1 MKYSVLFFLILFLGI
16 FNNAFSQ
23 DVILLKNGEEIK
35 AFVNEID
42 INIIKYKKFENPNGP
57 IYNLKKTDVIS
68 VTYENGTK
76 DVFSEPLKEIIQ
88 EPKQNYDVLIAK
100 HGIVKQNGTTL
111 SKNEVRSIMVNNN
124 DALELYNSGKNLCF
138 TGEIFSYAGLGI
150 ILIAAV
156 VESKEIY
163 TDNSAAI
170 VGVIGGVACLATSM
184 TVTFTGRS
192 KIKKSVALY
201 NSSLQNQQ
209 TYKIGIG
216 LNQNGIAFTMNF

>member
-16 FNNAFSQ
+16 FKSAFSQ

-35 AFVNEID
+35 AIVNEVD
-42 INIIKYKKFENPNGP
+42 INIIKYKKFENTTGP
-57 IYNLKKTDVIS
+57 VYSLMKTDVVMI
-68 VTYENGTK
+68 TYENGTK
-76 DVFSEPLKEIIQ
+76 DVFSEPVKEIIQ

-111 SKNEVRSIMVNNN
+111 SKKEVRSIMINNS
-124 DALELYNSGKNLCF
+124 DALELYNSGKMLCS

-170 VGVIGGVACLATSM
+170 VGIIGGVACLATSM